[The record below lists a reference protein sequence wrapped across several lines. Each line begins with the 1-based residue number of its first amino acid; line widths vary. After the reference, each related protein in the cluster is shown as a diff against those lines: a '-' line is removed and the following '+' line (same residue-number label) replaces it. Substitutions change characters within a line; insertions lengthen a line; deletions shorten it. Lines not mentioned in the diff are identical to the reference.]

1 MTMSALIN
9 EPVQINSGAWLMFLV
24 YQIDATQGAVAL
36 ASGTSSPKTTAFAG
50 VEANGATRMPRIS
63 DVESEKAMPR
73 RRIDIVTPLR
83 R

>member
-1 MTMSALIN
+1 MS

-24 YQIDATQGAVAL
+24 YQIDATHGAVVL
-36 ASGTSSPKTTAFAG
+36 ASGTSSPKTTALAIG
-50 VEANGATRMPRIS
+50 AINGAIRTL
-63 DVESEKAMPR
+63 EKSEVTSAAERAR